1 MPPSNAPFVRPRPVV
16 LIVLDGWGIAP
27 PSRAN
32 AISLAKTPNMDSYLT
47 NYPAMSIQAAGEA
60 VGLSWGEVGN
70 SEVGHLSLG
79 SGRVL
84 YQSLP
89 RISKSIA
96 DGTFFQNKEFLEL
109 YKTVKKNGTA
119 LHIIGLVSSGGVH
132 SFNEHLYALL
142 ELAEQQKMEK
152 VFIHCFLDG
161 RDTPLNSGLTFV
173 SKLQDVLKK
182 LGIGKIATLAGR
194 FYAMDR
200 DNRWDRTEK
209 AYRAMVQGVAD
220 VMSDDPQKAIQE
232 SYDKGVY
239 DEQLVPTVITDH
251 GKPVAT
257 ISNGDGVVF
266 FNFRADRARQLTKA
280 FVLPGFNKFERVYM
294 QDLHFLAMTEYEKD
308 LPVPVAFPPEAVTMP
323 LAKVISDAGLAQ
335 LHIAETEKYAHVTY
349 FFNGGQEK
357 KYPGEEHILIPSVKS
372 ASYDQKPAMSAR
384 EITARLISEIRESK
398 YDFIVVNF
406 ANADMVGHTGNLQ
419 ATIEAVQVL
428 DECIGQIVD
437 TALAYDGAVLITA
450 DHGNAESLFNLQTGA
465 VDKMHSNNP
474 VPFIIIGKPWQGKN
488 VSYGIRGHDLSMA
501 SSAGILPDITAT
513 ILKIMG
519 LKKPDEI
526 IGISLL

>member
-1 MPPSNAPFVRPRPVV
+1 MAAIAASSTRPRPLV

-47 NYPAMSIQAAGEA
+47 NYPAMSIQAAGES

-84 YQSLP
+84 YQSLT
-89 RISKSIA
+89 RISKAIA
-96 DGTFFQNKEFLEL
+96 DGSFFLNTELLEVC
-109 YKTVKKNGTA
+109 KTVKKRASA
-119 LHIIGLVSSGGVH
+119 LHIMGLVSSGGVH
-132 SFNEHLYALL
+132 SYNEHLYALL
-142 ELAEQQKMEK
+142 ELAAQQKMER
-152 VFIHCFLDG
+152 VYVHCFLDG

-173 SKLQDVLKK
+173 NKLQDVLKK
-182 LGIGKIATLAGR
+182 LGVGKIATLSGR

-200 DNRWDRTEK
+200 DNRWERIEK
-209 AYRAMVQGVAD
+209 TYRAIAQGI
-220 VMSDDPQKAIQE
+220 SDKKAEDPLKAIQA
-232 SYDKGVY
+232 SYDAGVY
-239 DEQLVPTVITDH
+239 DEQLEPTVITDH
-251 GKPVAT
+251 GKPIATVA
-257 ISNGDGVVF
+257 NGDAVIF

-294 QDLHFLAMTEYEKD
+294 QDLTFVTMTEYEKD
-308 LPVPVAFPPEAVTMP
+308 LPVHIAFPPQAVTTP
-323 LAKVISDAGLAQ
+323 LAKVISDAGLTQ

-357 KYPGEEHILIPSVKS
+357 KYPGEEHVLIPSVKS

-384 EITARLISEIRESK
+384 EITTRLISEIRESK

-419 ATIEAVQVL
+419 ATIEAIEIL
-428 DECIGQIVD
+428 DECIGQITETV
-437 TALAYDGAVLITA
+437 LAYDGAVLITA
-450 DHGNAESLFNLQTGA
+450 DHGNAESLFNLQTG
-465 VDKMHSNNP
+465 VIDKMHSNNP
-474 VPFIIIGKPWQGKN
+474 VPFIIIGKPWYGKN
-488 VSYGIRGHDLSMA
+488 VTFGVRGHDLSLA
-501 SSAGILPDITAT
+501 TSAGILPDITAT

-526 IGISLL
+526 IGIPLL